1 MKKLIC
7 FLFFF
12 ASLLLTQQASAQLW
26 FEAGGRAMYGATALF
41 ESNITDD
48 DEHTMN
54 INTGLSYGALFNLN
68 FSDRHGISIEGMFA
82 NSEQSYEFD
91 GIAGVVG
98 SGTNTIEWNSTD
110 LYLMY
115 RALSQGAYFEIGPK
129 LSLVNGVD
137 QNVSSTA
144 DQYFLVEE
152 MMDVSDAY
160 ADQFLSGVI
169 GFGMYIAGS
178 KYFTLSVGFRVEYA
192 FQNFTSDQGAD
203 SNYPL
208 PYDNDFM
215 TENLRNINAYGGIE
229 LKIPIGGVARAQCG
243 QRRFIFGGG

>member
-1 MKKLIC
+1 MKKVTYLIA
-7 FLFFF
+7 LFT
-12 ASLLLTQQASAQLW
+12 SILLTQQATAQLW

-41 ESNITDD
+41 ESNISDD

-68 FSDRHGISIEGMFA
+68 FSDRHGISVEGMFA

-137 QNVSSTA
+137 QNTNG
-144 DQYFLVEE
+144 FLLTDDA
-152 MMDVSDAY
+152 MDVSDAY
-160 ADQFLSGVI
+160 TDQFLSGVI

-178 KYFTLSVGFRVEYA
+178 RYFTLSIGFRVEYA

-203 SNYPL
+203 SNFPL

-229 LKIPIGGVARAQCG
+229 LKFPIGGIAKAQCG

>member
-1 MKKLIC
+1 MKNLSYFLI
-7 FLFFF
+7 FF
-12 ASLLLTQQASAQLW
+12 ASLFLNYQASAQLW

-68 FSDRHGISIEGMFA
+68 FSDRHGIAVEAMFA

-91 GIAGVVG
+91 GITG
-98 SGTNTIEWNSTD
+98 SIDAGTNTIEWNSTD
-110 LYLMY
+110 VYLMY

-137 QNVSSTA
+137 QNTNG
-144 DQYFLVEE
+144 FLLTDDA
-152 MMDVSDAY
+152 MDVSEFY
-160 ADQFLSGVI
+160 TDQFLSGVI

-178 KYFTLSVGFRVEYA
+178 RYFTVSLGFRVEYA
-192 FQNFTSDQGAD
+192 FQNFTNDEGVD
-203 SNYPL
+203 NNFPL

-215 TENLRNINAYGGIE
+215 TDNLRNINAYGGIE
-229 LKIPIGGVARAQCG
+229 LKFPIGGIAKAQCG